1 MPARRHTLP
10 RQETFTPRARLRL
23 GTGLVAAAVAACAP
37 RSPSG
42 SAREPARTLSG
53 TVQIW
58 ANRVFPFH
66 EDVGGE
72 IAKRFTTQQPQVRIE
87 SEPLV
92 GNAVEKLTAAVAAG
106 TPPELVS
113 VGPHEVQSL
122 AVGGVVQSLEDYVK
136 RSGAVRKEDIWPS
149 LLNDVSYRG
158 QLYGMPYGPDLR
170 VLYLGADRYQAAG
183 LDVTRPPR
191 TWNELEQAIAK
202 VHRGGR
208 GSPIEHLGFDPFL
221 GSGGIYRWL
230 VPYWQLGGELLSADQ
245 EKVTLNN
252 EKAIQA
258 LTWLKQIVDSQGG
271 YEAIQAFEQGSTYQQ
286 LFMDN
291 KVTHLYATYAERAQE
306 FQVKAPAMQYGFAGY
321 PLPPNGRRANYGGGH
336 TFPISH
342 GAKNP
347 DGAWAFLEHLSS
359 DESNLAF
366 ADRYD
371 RIPIRISTTRS
382 ERFHK
387 NDPFRKL
394 AVEEMPGRRF
404 VISAPGG
411 AEALALQGNFVTE
424 IMLGKIGLREGLADA
439 QSQLQQ
445 VLDKWRR

>member
-1 MPARRHTLP
+1 HYR
-10 RQETFTPRARLRL
+10 
-23 GTGLVAAAVAACAP
+23 
-37 RSPSG
+37 
-42 SAREPARTLSG
+42 
-53 TVQIW
+53 
-58 ANRVFPFH
+58 
-66 EDVGGE
+66 
-72 IAKRFTTQQPQVRIE
+72 
-87 SEPLV
+87 
-92 GNAVEKLTAAVAAG
+92 
-106 TPPELVS
+106 
-113 VGPHEVQSL
+113 VQSL
-122 AVGGVVQSLEDYVK
+122 AFAGVVTAVDDYFK
-136 RSGAVRKEDIWPS
+136 RSTELKKDDLWPT
-149 LLNDVSYRG
+149 LVQEVTYQGKMYAML
-158 QLYGMPYGPDLR
+158 YGPDAR
-170 VLYLGADRYQAAG
+170 VLYVSKDRYGRAG
-183 LDVTRPPR
+183 LNPDNPPR
-191 TWNELEQAIAK
+191 TWAELEEVIAK
-202 VHRGGR
+202 VHRGGQ
-208 GSPIEHLGFDPFL
+208 GSDVEQLGFDPFL

-245 EKVTLNN
+245 EKVTINN

-258 LTWLKQIVDSQGG
+258 LTWLKQVVDSQGG

-306 FQVKAPAMQYGFAGY
+306 FQAKAPAMQYGFAGY

-424 IMLGKIGLREGLADA
+424 IMLGKVGLREGLADA

-445 VLDKWRR
+445 VLDKWKR